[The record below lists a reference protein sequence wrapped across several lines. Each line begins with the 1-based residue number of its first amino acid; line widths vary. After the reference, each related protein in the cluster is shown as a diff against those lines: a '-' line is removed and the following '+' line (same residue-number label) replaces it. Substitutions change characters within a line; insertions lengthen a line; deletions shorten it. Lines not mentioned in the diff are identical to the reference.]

1 MERRKGVAGGT
12 QIAGYR
18 RRARLLTGLCFSLV
32 AAMVFSCGD
41 DEEVPPEAGAPGA
54 GLTIRPEA
62 TWRAGPVRTDEE
74 GNPLE
79 WLVPSGQRITPFA
92 AEGTRLLRIDYAL
105 PLGLAVHPD
114 GRHLFVST
122 SGGGDQALLVVD
134 IDSGDILHSLQADGY
149 FLGLAF
155 RPPAGEQVFVS
166 GGGRDMIDAYEFDSV
181 TGDLLPDPDRSL
193 PLPGYDF
200 ASGICISPDGETLL
214 ALSQYGR
221 RLTLFDLETSEKL
234 ATVATDRNPYAVVI
248 HPSGREAYV
257 SCEGSGTIQVFDVSD
272 PREPRNKGTV
282 RVEKNPEALLVNQE
296 GSRLYVT
303 NADEDS
309 VSVLEIGSEAP
320 RLLHTVDLRATPE
333 YGSSP
338 NALAFS
344 ARNERLYVAQAGLNR
359 LAVLDLI
366 TGAHLGDIPTAWY
379 PTAVALE
386 AEALGGGSFRDT
398 LYVANGKGIGMPG
411 MGNMGH
417 APGAISILSVPPD
430 GDLARLSRVV
440 EENNAFPGRLFE
452 VNEDRWENPVPPRRG
467 GETPIRYVFLV
478 VRENKTYDYLLG
490 PYRPARGEAEGDPA
504 LVMDNHERLLPNLYH
519 LAERFAICDNY
530 YSNAEA
536 SNEGH
541 TLLTASTVNT
551 YLEKVVYADGRR
563 VPIEFEMVL
572 SPVAWPRKDFI
583 FQNALRNGLPFRDY
597 GEAVGAGRDFLLLND
612 DYVHQGSFDP
622 PFFNMYS
629 KDVEKMAE
637 RIAEWESD
645 RFAGPERF
653 PRLIFMLLPNDHTFG
668 DDAFMPT
675 YESMV
680 SDNDEAT
687 GRFVEWLTQSPYW
700 SQSVAFITEDDP
712 QQGYDHIDPHRT
724 LMLVVSPWVHR
735 GHVSHVRYNEAN
747 LFATIEHIL
756 DLPPMTIFD
765 ELAQPMYDLFAASPD
780 QEPFRHTGRQWPE
793 EINLLGTR
801 GARLSADMYFAE
813 PDQAEGLLEA
823 HLATVAER
831 RKAGTFPSRL
841 RERGTRIRESLGKKL
856 IPDRSRSQEATS
868 EMEPAAVLEVMV
880 ERAAEGDWAGFC
892 EFLDEGHR
900 EMLQLYQQRKQALHA
915 TLVPEDPAREVFR
928 QFREQSPRPVSAT
941 ATAEGDRADLDVVYG
956 NGISARFRFR
966 KEAGRWKFDLSHH
979 LAPSV
984 RILDDT
990 YLIKEALTRFRSGAH
1005 LTK

>member
-1 MERRKGVAGGT
+1 MEKARHCSGGT
-12 QIAGYR
+12 RRPGHR
-18 RRARLLTGLCFSLV
+18 RRTHLLGALCFSCV
-32 AAMVFSCGD
+32 AALACSCGG
-41 DEEVPPEAGAPGA
+41 DEEIPDEAGGPKA

-62 TWRAGPVRTDEE
+62 TWRAGPVRTDDQ

-79 WLVPSGQRITPFA
+79 WIIPSGQRITPFA
-92 AEGTRLLRIDYAL
+92 AKGTRLLRIDYAL

-134 IDSGDILHSLQADGY
+134 VDSGDTLHRLEAEGY

-166 GGGRDMIDAYEFDSV
+166 GGGRDVIDAYEFDSA

-193 PLPGYDF
+193 QLPGYDF
-200 ASGICISPDGETLL
+200 ASGLCISPDGAVLL

-234 ATVATDRNPYAVVI
+234 ATAATDRNPYAVVV
-248 HPSGREAYV
+248 HPSGQEAYV

-272 PREPRNKGTV
+272 PRAPRNKGSV
-282 RVEKNPEALLVNQE
+282 QVEKNPEALLVNQD

-309 VSVLEIGSEAP
+309 VSVLEIGSEEP
-320 RLLHTVDLRATPE
+320 HLLRTIDLRATPE

-338 NALAFS
+338 NALAIS
-344 ARNERLYVAQAGLNR
+344 AREERLYVAQAGLNR

-366 TGAHLGDIPTAWY
+366 TGERLGEIPTAWY
-379 PTAVALE
+379 PTAVALQ
-386 AEALGGGSFRDT
+386 AEALGGGSFRET

-411 MGNMGH
+411 LGNMGH
-417 APGAISILSVPPD
+417 APGAISILPVPPD
-430 GDLARLSRVV
+430 SDLADLSRKV

-452 VNEDRWENPVPPRRG
+452 VNEDRWENPIPPRRG
-467 GETPIRYVFLV
+467 GDTPIRYVFLV

-490 PYRPARGEAEGDPA
+490 PYRPAEGEAEGDPG
-504 LVMDNHERLLPNLYH
+504 LVMDNYERLLPNLYR

-563 VPIEFEMVL
+563 LPIEFEMVL

-583 FQNALRNGLPFRDY
+583 FQNALRQGLPFRDY

-612 DYVHQGSFDP
+612 EYVHQGRFDP
-622 PFFNMYS
+622 PFYNMYS

-645 RFAGPERF
+645 RFAGPDRF

-687 GRFVEWLTQSPYW
+687 GVFVEWLTQSPYW
-700 SQSVAFITEDDP
+700 NESVAFITEDDP

-724 LMLVVSPWVHR
+724 LMLVVSPWVRR
-735 GHVSHVRYNEAN
+735 GSVSNVRYCEAN
-747 LFATIEHIL
+747 LFATVEHIL

-765 ELAQPMYDLFAASPD
+765 ELAQPMYDLFTSSPD
-780 QEPFRHTGRQWPE
+780 QEPFRHTPRQWPE

-801 GARLSADMYFAE
+801 GARLCADMYFAE
-813 PDQAEGLLEA
+813 PDQADGLLEA

-831 RKAGTFPSRL
+831 KRAEAFSSRL
-841 RERGTRIRESLGKKL
+841 QERGARIREFLGKRL
-856 IPDRSRSQEATS
+856 TEDRSRSLEVTS
-868 EMEPAAVLEVMV
+868 QSEPADVLDVMV
-880 ERAAEGDWAGFC
+880 ERAEEGDWEGFS
-892 EFLDEGHR
+892 EFFDEGHA
-900 EMLQLYQQRKQALHA
+900 EMLNVYHQRKQALPA
-915 TLVPEDPAREVFR
+915 TLVSADPAREVFR
-928 QFREQSPRPVSAT
+928 QFRELRPRPVSV
-941 ATAEGDRADLDVVYG
+941 TAEGDRAELDAVYE

-966 KEAGRWKFDLSHH
+966 KEAGGWKFDLSHH

-990 YLIKEALTRFRSGAH
+990 YVIKKAFTAPEVTNEEPL
-1005 LTK
+1005 